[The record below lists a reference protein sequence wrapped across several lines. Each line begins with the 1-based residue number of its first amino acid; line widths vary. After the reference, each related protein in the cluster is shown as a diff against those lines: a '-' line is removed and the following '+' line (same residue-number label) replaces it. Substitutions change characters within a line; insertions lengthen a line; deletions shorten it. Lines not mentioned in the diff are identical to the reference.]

1 MRLFMVYVNF
11 ALRWHLIKFAIKITL
26 LILASFVLARA
37 ETIEYTD
44 DDPKQYLIFSVD
56 DGLCDTTVIDSLQ
69 LWVQINPDSGFSGR
83 RMPFSD
89 TIHTVTFE
97 YIQRHWDDFGNLI
110 PGHYVG
116 EYWYYTIVFYNL
128 GIGVLSP
135 DTVHQTVDY
144 WIIGGCLPAHEVD
157 DEN

>member
-1 MRLFMVYVNF
+1 MIRFT
-11 ALRWHLIKFAIKITL
+11 IKITL
-26 LILASFVLARA
+26 LILAIFALTRA

-44 DDPKQYLIFSVD
+44 DDPKQYLIFSAD

-69 LWVQINPDSGFSGR
+69 LWVQIDLDSGFAGR
-83 RMPFSD
+83 GIVFTD
-89 TIHTVTFE
+89 TVHTTTFN
-97 YIQRHWDDFGNLI
+97 YIAADRDAFDNLI

-128 GIGVLSP
+128 GIGILSP

-144 WIIGGCLPAHEVD
+144 YIIGGCLPAHEVD
-157 DEN
+157 DVD